1 MHIKIVKQKDIFGHN
16 KNNISN
22 GDDDDDIDNGRICK
36 TVKITSM
43 YY

>member
-16 KNNISN
+16 ENNVN
-22 GDDDDDIDNGRICK
+22 DDDDVDNGRICE

>member
-16 KNNISN
+16 ENNVN
-22 GDDDDDIDNGRICK
+22 NDDDDDVDNGRICE

>member
-16 KNNISN
+16 ENNVN
-22 GDDDDDIDNGRICK
+22 NDDDDVDNGRICE